1 MAWFL
6 SSHPVSPL
14 LPGTHMAFQTSHAPC
29 TGLCVPRTDWSSHA
43 VSTSPNRA
51 PVCVHVTHVPKQN
64 HSHHSPRERCREQN
78 RFLNTHT
85 SHRLMRT
92 CHTHSLHWSVY
103 LPNLRSPSTVASSAP
118 STNVR
123 GSQQHSNSGS
133 LKCSHGLKVKI
144 LPVQAPRSLP
154 HPTSRSCPPQE
165 T

>member
-1 MAWFL
+1 MVPKL
-6 SSHPVSPL
+6 SPCVTSASWHAHGFPNIPR
-14 LPGTHMAFQTSHAPC
+14 PMHGTPC
-29 TGLCVPRTDWSSHA
+29 PKDWRSHA

-51 PVCVHVTHVPKQN
+51 PVCVQVTHVPKQN
-64 HSHHSPRERCREQN
+64 HSHHSPRARCRAQN

-85 SHRLMRT
+85 SHRLVRP
-92 CHTHSLHWSVY
+92 CHMHSLHWSVY
-103 LPNLRSPSTVASSAP
+103 LPNLRSSSTVASSAP

-133 LKCSHGLKVKI
+133 LKCSHGSKVKI